1 MAKLDSQ
8 RLIFGAF
15 LMIPIILAEVVC
27 GHLKLP
33 AWPAFLAMILFFM
46 EHMNPKK
53 VPEILVGAV
62 FGIACIIF
70 AGIFIK
76 MLAPA
81 LGLEL
86 ARLVFIVVIVYLIV
100 AFGEIV
106 PMVFNNY
113 AFLYLTVA
121 GVAAMAGNPQPIVWM
136 AIALVGGAA
145 LIGSVVGIG
154 RLMMGMAA
162 RAVK

>member
-15 LMIPIILAEVVC
+15 LMIPIILAEVVF
-27 GHLKLP
+27 GHLRLP

-62 FGIACIIF
+62 FGIACIIL

-76 MLAPA
+76 MLAPS

-100 AFGEIV
+100 AFGEMV

-121 GVAAMAGNPQPIVWM
+121 GVAATAGNPQPIVWM